1 MSATLR
7 PDEMV
12 EVALARSATDACVVL
27 VTVASQANLRWASN
41 TLTTNGQTR
50 SRSMT
55 VVAMHGTPPQ
65 ASAGGLTRAV
75 TDVDDIAALV
85 ADAETLARQSPP
97 EQSAQLLPA
106 GPAAPDFTEPPV
118 LGGIE
123 VFGEVSAALGDV
135 LAEARAD
142 GMQTYGYA
150 EHTLDTTYLGTST
163 GVRQR
168 HVQPSGHLTV
178 TAKTADLSAS
188 TWTGLASRD
197 FTDVD
202 MHGVDAH
209 LRRRLEWSKRRV
221 DLAPGRYPT
230 ILPPTSVADLAIYAY
245 WEMAALHA
253 HEGRSVY
260 SAPGGRTRVGQQ
272 VVDPRVTLRS
282 DPAYPGL
289 ECAPVVMAA
298 ASSPVASVF
307 DNGLTAPAS
316 RWIDHGRLDA
326 LVQTRYSASLTD
338 MPVTP
343 AVDNLVLEVEGGTG
357 TVDDLVAGLDDG
369 LLLTSLWY
377 IREVDPQTLLLTG
390 LTRDGVF
397 VVSAGEVVGLAP
409 NFRFNESPID
419 VLGRVRSAS
428 GAAPTFSREWGEWFS
443 RTSMPALAVDDFH
456 FSTAS
461 DAL

>member
-1 MSATLR
+1 MSAALR

-12 EVALARSATDACVVL
+12 EVALARSVSDACVVL
-27 VTVASQANLRWASN
+27 VTVSSQANMRWASN

-50 SRSMT
+50 SRTMT
-55 VVAMHGTPPQ
+55 VVAMHGTPPES
-65 ASAGGLTRAV
+65 SAGGLTRTV
-75 TDVDDIAALV
+75 TDAHDIAGLV
-85 ADAETLARQSPP
+85 ADAEALARQTPP
-97 EQSAQLLPA
+97 EQSAHVLPD
-106 GPAAPDFTEPPV
+106 GPAASDFTDPPV
-118 LGGIE
+118 VGGIE
-123 VFGEVSAALGDV
+123 VFGRVSEALGDV
-135 LAEARAD
+135 LAGARAD
-142 GMQTYGYA
+142 GVETYGYA
-150 EHTLDTTYLGTST
+150 EHMLDTTYLGTST
-163 GVRQR
+163 GLRHR

-202 MHGVDAH
+202 MHSVDGD

-253 HEGRSVY
+253 QDGRSVY

-289 ECAPVVMAA
+289 ECSPLVTAA
-298 ASSPVASVF
+298 ASSPISSVF
-307 DNGLTAPAS
+307 DNGLPAPAT
-316 RWIDHGRLDA
+316 RWIERGRLDA

-343 AVDNLVLEVEGGTG
+343 AVDNLVLEVEGGSG
-357 TVDDLVAGLDDG
+357 SVDDLVVGLENG

-397 VVSAGEVVGLAP
+397 VVSGGEVVGLAP

-419 VLGRVRSAS
+419 VLGRLRAA
-428 GAAPTFSREWGEWFS
+428 GATEATFSREWGEWFC
-443 RTSMPALAVDDFH
+443 RTAMPALTVDDFH

-461 DAL
+461 DAQ